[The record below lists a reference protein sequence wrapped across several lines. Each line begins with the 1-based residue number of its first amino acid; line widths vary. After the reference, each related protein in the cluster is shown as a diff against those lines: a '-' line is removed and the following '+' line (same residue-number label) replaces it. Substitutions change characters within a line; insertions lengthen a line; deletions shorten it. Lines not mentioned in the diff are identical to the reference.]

1 MNDLTIFH
9 KRVLLPIWF
18 KYFTHK
24 NGIVVIIYF
33 YLLYTIFFRRRI
45 LSTTGN
51 SSCYDQNNPQ
61 KYSIFFIFQIHSA
74 IHNTL
79 SRSLQT
85 PQ

>member
-24 NGIVVIIYF
+24 NRIVIIIYF
-33 YLLYTIFFRRRI
+33 YILYTIFFRYRI

-51 SSCYDQNNPQ
+51 SSCYDQNNPK
-61 KYSIFFIFQIHSA
+61 KYNIFSIFQIHSA
-74 IHNTL
+74 IHNIL

>member
-24 NGIVVIIYF
+24 NRIVIIIYF
-33 YLLYTIFFRRRI
+33 YILYTIFFRYRI

-51 SSCYDQNNPQ
+51 SSCYDQNNPK

>member
-24 NGIVVIIYF
+24 NSIVVIIYF
-33 YLLYTIFFRRRI
+33 YILYTIFFRHRI

-51 SSCYDQNNPQ
+51 SSCYNQNNPQ